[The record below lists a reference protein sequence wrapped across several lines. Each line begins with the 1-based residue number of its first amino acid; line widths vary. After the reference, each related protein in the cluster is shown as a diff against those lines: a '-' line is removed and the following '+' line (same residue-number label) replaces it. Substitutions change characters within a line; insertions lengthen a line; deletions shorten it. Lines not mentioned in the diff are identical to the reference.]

1 VIERTP
7 LTGVGLF
14 EEFNDANLL
23 FLGDFPTWVIW
34 TLGLLAV
41 AVLIFSWFDL
51 ADIRGR
57 RRGLLMALR
66 GMALFSALFLLLEPS
81 LELRNVTRI
90 RNHVAVLI
98 DSSLSMSLP
107 HDGESTRWE
116 AAQHAVTDAAA
127 FLTTPN
133 EQHYF
138 EFFRFDSE
146 LHPTDLSGIAAD
158 RSADGPHT
166 HILEAI
172 QAISERFPRQE
183 LGGIVI
189 LSDGTDSG
197 LLSGRVAP
205 GEPLDTESRRL
216 IESLGVPVH
225 TVELGRPEDIRDLT
239 VERVLIDDFAF
250 VRNRVAIGVARET
263 GVIRNEH
270 AAQDELSTL
279 CKAV

>member
-98 DSSLSMSLP
+98 DSK
-107 HDGESTRWE
+107 
-116 AAQHAVTDAAA
+116 
-127 FLTTPN
+127 
-133 EQHYF
+133 
-138 EFFRFDSE
+138 
-146 LHPTDLSGIAAD
+146 I
-158 RSADGPHT
+158 
-166 HILEAI
+166 
-172 QAISERFPRQE
+172 
-183 LGGIVI
+183 
-189 LSDGTDSG
+189 
-197 LLSGRVAP
+197 GRA
-205 GEPLDTESRRL
+205 SCR
-216 IESLGVPVH
+216 
-225 TVELGRPEDIRDLT
+225 
-239 VERVLIDDFAF
+239 ERVWLK
-250 VRNRVAIGVARET
+250 V
-263 GVIRNEH
+263 
-270 AAQDELSTL
+270 
-279 CKAV
+279 